1 MGRGR
6 NNLRTPDSIE
16 RVPFKLFSFGSSAGG
31 STVAAPTITSANMSP
46 AFELRLAQIAEAFQ
60 YYRFSKITVSLF
72 PCKTAT
78 NDSAVSVGY
87 IPRTP
92 NTAPATHYEVCT
104 LPASAHKSHSQTV
117 PARMMVSKNVLLG
130 DAPLKWYQTVV
141 GTEDTQWEI
150 QGVVYFASNV
160 VSAAVANNFY
170 FIIEG
175 ICEFKGRSALTQTP
189 LYKQPSLCATDQ
201 ESSFP
206 EIKVGNVVYKVATA

>member
-6 NNLRTPDSIE
+6 NKRSPDSIE
-16 RVPFKLFSFGSSAGG
+16 RVPFKLFSFGTAGAG
-31 STVAAPTITSANMSP
+31 STVSAPTITSANISP
-46 AFELRLAQIAEAFQ
+46 AFEQRLAQIAEAFQ
-60 YYRFSKITVSLF
+60 YYRFSKLVVSLF
-72 PCKTAT
+72 PAQTAT

-87 IPRTP
+87 IPRVP
-92 NTAPATHYEVCT
+92 NTAPTTHYEVCT
-104 LPASAHKSHSQTV
+104 LPSSTHKSHSQAM
-117 PARMMVSKNVLLG
+117 PSKMIVSKNVILG

-175 ICEFKGRSALTQTP
+175 ICEFKGRSALAQTP
-189 LYKQPSLCATDQ
+189 LYKQPSLVATTP
-201 ESSFP
+201 EPPFP
-206 EIKVGNVVYKVATA
+206 EITVGNVVYKKASA